1 MTKLSEPN
9 DHPPAS
15 ILRVVDGIATW
26 GLIAMG
32 IGIGLFTGTRGSS
45 GTTSPL
51 DLSARGSVATNSELF
66 ERPERPRRQM
76 VGNAPINMNPENEV
90 AAGTRRH
97 VHETTRVGGN
107 RSDNEIR
114 ADDITRPLF
123 TPCGAVV
130 AD

>member
-26 GLIAMG
+26 GIIAMG

-51 DLSARGSVATNSELF
+51 DLSARVSVATNSELF

-76 VGNAPINMNPENEV
+76 VGNAPLNEPRDRGCGRD
-90 AAGTRRH
+90 AAP
-97 VHETTRVGGN
+97 
-107 RSDNEIR
+107 S
-114 ADDITRPLF
+114 A
-123 TPCGAVV
+123 
-130 AD
+130 

>member
-26 GLIAMG
+26 GIIAMG

-45 GTTSPL
+45 GPTSPR
-51 DLSARGSVATNSELF
+51 DLSARVSVATNSELF

-90 AAGTRRH
+90 AAGTRRQ
-97 VHETTRVGGN
+97 VHEATRVGGN